1 MTLVIGFELSSR
13 LDFCVFWVEMI
24 HMESSCEHMLHM
36 HNLVLLGLVLEHK
49 MPSRGSRE
57 AGRAVFGSE
66 NTKDEAMLER
76 SINGNRG

>member
-57 AGRAVFGSE
+57 AGRAVLE
-66 NTKDEAMLER
+66 VRTQRTKR
-76 SINGNRG
+76 CWRGP